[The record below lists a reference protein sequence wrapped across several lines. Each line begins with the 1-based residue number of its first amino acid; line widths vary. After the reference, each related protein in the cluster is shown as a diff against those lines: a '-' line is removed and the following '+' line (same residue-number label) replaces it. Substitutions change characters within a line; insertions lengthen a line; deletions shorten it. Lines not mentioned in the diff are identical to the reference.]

1 MPFSLYKSTP
11 TFQRLMALTKKK
23 KEDLILRY
31 VKDVETVTTSLE
43 DHIEKLDELIGCMKR
58 ASLKCKSSKKLI
70 LPESMK

>member
-23 KEDLILRY
+23 EDLILRY
-31 VKDVETVTTSLE
+31 VKDVGTVTTSLE

-58 ASLKCKSSKKLI
+58 ASLKCKSSKK
-70 LPESMK
+70 